1 MQEELMEAYELFDTR
16 NKGYI
21 DSNGLTEAMK
31 VLGYQ
36 VEPKQVQE
44 MISALDEGGK
54 GAISKDGF
62 KKFMTARM
70 VRFSSCR
77 ITEMTLNS

>member
-1 MQEELMEAYELFDTR
+1 MEAYELFDTR
-16 NKGYI
+16 GKGYI
-21 DSNGLTEAMK
+21 DAIGLTEAMK
-31 VLGYQ
+31 ALGYQ

-54 GAISKDGF
+54 GAISKEGF

-70 VRFSSCR
+70 VNFFLGR
-77 ITEMTLNS
+77 ITETTLNS